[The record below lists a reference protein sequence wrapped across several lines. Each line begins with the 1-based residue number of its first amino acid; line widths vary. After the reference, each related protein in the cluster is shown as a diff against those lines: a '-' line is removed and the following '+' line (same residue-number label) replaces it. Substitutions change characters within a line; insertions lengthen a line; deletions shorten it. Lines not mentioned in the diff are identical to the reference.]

1 MWEKILLSMFQ
12 EHRGKVVGV
21 LLGLV
26 ASILFITY
34 GFLKAI
40 FIIFCIVLGYL
51 IGKRLDE
58 NKGFEQW
65 LHKMFKE
72 K

>member
-1 MWEKILLSMFQ
+1 MWEKIIADLL
-12 EHRGKVVGV
+12 EYHRGKLIGV

-26 ASILFITY
+26 ASILFITF
-34 GFLKAI
+34 GFWRALLV
-40 FIIFCIVLGYL
+40 FVLIGIGYY

-58 NKGFEQW
+58 NKSFDTW
-65 LHKMFKE
+65 INKLFK